1 MKKIKDFY
9 DTLSEHSFFILTMLF
24 LLNLFTFFAKD
35 ELKSAVNIFNQ
46 LLPNIIQNY
55 LNGVEINPET
65 IFGVYNLFLMFQLSA
80 LLYLWLS
87 DWDIFYFPYEIEIKK
102 MFEHSIF
109 IAVIAIL
116 TSNLFARTDTLQI
129 GIQDYFNYTLNNP
142 TILGILC
149 LTIYSINCMFLFLL
163 ASGYFYSGKKDNTNS

>member
-9 DTLSEHSFFILTMLF
+9 DTLSEHSFFVLTMLF
-24 LLNLFTFFAKD
+24 LFNLFTFFAKD
-35 ELKSAVNIFNQ
+35 ELKSAVDIFNQ

-65 IFGVYNLFLMFQLSA
+65 IFGVYNLFLLFQLSA
-80 LLYLWLS
+80 LLYLWVS
-87 DWDIFYFPYEIEIKK
+87 DWNIFYFPYEIEIKE

-109 IAVIAIL
+109 IAVIGIL

-129 GIQDYFNYTLNNP
+129 GIQDYFNYTLNQH
-142 TILGILC
+142 TILGTIC
-149 LTIYSINCMFLFLL
+149 LGMYSLNCLFLLLL
-163 ASGYFYSGKKDNTNS
+163 ASGYFYSGKIDNTNS